1 MTGYKDCKLCPR
13 GCGIDRT
20 QHIGPCGGGSLPRL
34 ARAALHYWEEPC
46 ISGEG
51 KDAPGSGTVFF
62 SGCTLR
68 CCFCQNYEISAQN
81 LGREVSEERLGEIFL
96 QLQSQGA
103 ANLNLVTGTQYIP
116 SILRALEITG
126 DQLRIPVVWNCG
138 GRLSLGMRKYYFAKE
153 RVESVGRRESIPI
166 TFVTGCA
173 LYFDTKIL
181 LEDGG
186 LFTERFFFGEEDF
199 NFCLRMKKERRAMAC
214 VPRSKIYHK
223 VSASTAN
230 KSNAGKIYIHYLNRF
245 IDMRQNSSAAFYAAW
260 AMANFVYV
268 SLLLG
273 KRKDIGFGKGIRLM
287 RDVLRDSL
295 HKDSVTHAD
304 FTQALS
310 RKG

>member
-81 LGREVSEERLGEIFL
+81 LGREVSDERLGEIFL

-126 DQLRIPVVWNCG
+126 DRLRIPVVWNCG
-138 GRLSLGMRKYYFAKE
+138 GYETVESIEALAGKVQIFMPDLKYYDCALSARLSRAPDYFDRASRAILRMIELAGPPVFDPRGLLRSGVILRHLVLPGHREDSLRLLDWIASMLPRDGFLLSLMSQYTPYRKLPYPELNRRLSSFEYNKVIDHALDLGLIRTYTQQRTAAKE
-153 RVESVGRRESIPI
+153 EYTPP
-166 TFVTGCA
+166 FDLTG
-173 LYFDTKIL
+173 
-181 LEDGG
+181 
-186 LFTERFFFGEEDF
+186 
-199 NFCLRMKKERRAMAC
+199 
-214 VPRSKIYHK
+214 V
-223 VSASTAN
+223 
-230 KSNAGKIYIHYLNRF
+230 
-245 IDMRQNSSAAFYAAW
+245 
-260 AMANFVYV
+260 
-268 SLLLG
+268 
-273 KRKDIGFGKGIRLM
+273 
-287 RDVLRDSL
+287 
-295 HKDSVTHAD
+295 
-304 FTQALS
+304 
-310 RKG
+310 

>member
-126 DQLRIPVVWNCG
+126 DRLRIPVVWNCG
-138 GRLSLGMRKYYFAKE
+138 GYETVESIEALAGKVQIFMPDLKYYDCALSARLSHAPDYFDRASRAILRMIELAGPPVFDPRGLLRSGVILRHLVLPGHREDSLRLLDWIASTLPRDGFLLSLMSQYTPYRKLPYPELNRRLSSFEYNKVIDHALNLGLTHTYTQQRTAAKE
-153 RVESVGRRESIPI
+153 EYTPP
-166 TFVTGCA
+166 FDLTG
-173 LYFDTKIL
+173 
-181 LEDGG
+181 
-186 LFTERFFFGEEDF
+186 
-199 NFCLRMKKERRAMAC
+199 
-214 VPRSKIYHK
+214 V
-223 VSASTAN
+223 
-230 KSNAGKIYIHYLNRF
+230 
-245 IDMRQNSSAAFYAAW
+245 
-260 AMANFVYV
+260 
-268 SLLLG
+268 
-273 KRKDIGFGKGIRLM
+273 
-287 RDVLRDSL
+287 
-295 HKDSVTHAD
+295 
-304 FTQALS
+304 
-310 RKG
+310 

>member
-13 GCGIDRT
+13 GCGIDRA

-126 DQLRIPVVWNCG
+126 DRLRIPVVWNCG
-138 GRLSLGMRKYYFAKE
+138 GYETVESIETLAGKVQIFMPDLKYYDCALSARLSRAPDYFDRASRAILRMIELAGPPVFDPRGLLRSGVILRHLVLPGHREDSLRLLDWIASTLPRDGFLLSLMSQYTPYRKLPYPELNRRLSSFEYNKVIDHALNLGLTRTYTQQRTAAKE
-153 RVESVGRRESIPI
+153 EYTPP
-166 TFVTGCA
+166 FDLTG
-173 LYFDTKIL
+173 
-181 LEDGG
+181 
-186 LFTERFFFGEEDF
+186 
-199 NFCLRMKKERRAMAC
+199 
-214 VPRSKIYHK
+214 V
-223 VSASTAN
+223 
-230 KSNAGKIYIHYLNRF
+230 
-245 IDMRQNSSAAFYAAW
+245 
-260 AMANFVYV
+260 
-268 SLLLG
+268 
-273 KRKDIGFGKGIRLM
+273 
-287 RDVLRDSL
+287 
-295 HKDSVTHAD
+295 
-304 FTQALS
+304 
-310 RKG
+310 

>member
-138 GRLSLGMRKYYFAKE
+138 GYETVESIEALAGKVQIFMPDLKYYDCALSARLSRAPDYFDRASRAILRMIELAGPPVFDPRGLLRSGVILRHLVLPGHREDSLRLLDWIASALPRDGFLLSLMSQYTPYRKLPYPELNRRLSSFEYNKVIDHALDLGLTRTYTQQRTAAKE
-153 RVESVGRRESIPI
+153 EYTPP
-166 TFVTGCA
+166 FDLTG
-173 LYFDTKIL
+173 
-181 LEDGG
+181 
-186 LFTERFFFGEEDF
+186 
-199 NFCLRMKKERRAMAC
+199 
-214 VPRSKIYHK
+214 V
-223 VSASTAN
+223 
-230 KSNAGKIYIHYLNRF
+230 
-245 IDMRQNSSAAFYAAW
+245 
-260 AMANFVYV
+260 
-268 SLLLG
+268 
-273 KRKDIGFGKGIRLM
+273 
-287 RDVLRDSL
+287 
-295 HKDSVTHAD
+295 
-304 FTQALS
+304 
-310 RKG
+310 

>member
-81 LGREVSEERLGEIFL
+81 LGRKVSEERLGEIFL

-126 DQLRIPVVWNCG
+126 DRLRIPVVWNCG
-138 GRLSLGMRKYYFAKE
+138 GYETVESIETLAGKVQIFMPDLKYYDCALSARLSRAPDYFDRASRAILRMIELAGPPVFDPRGLLRSGVILRHLVLPGHREDSLRLLDWIASTLPRDGFLLSLMSQYTPYRKLPYPELNRRLSSFEYNKVIDHALDLGLTRTYTQQRTAAKE
-153 RVESVGRRESIPI
+153 EYTPP
-166 TFVTGCA
+166 FDLTG
-173 LYFDTKIL
+173 
-181 LEDGG
+181 
-186 LFTERFFFGEEDF
+186 
-199 NFCLRMKKERRAMAC
+199 
-214 VPRSKIYHK
+214 V
-223 VSASTAN
+223 
-230 KSNAGKIYIHYLNRF
+230 
-245 IDMRQNSSAAFYAAW
+245 
-260 AMANFVYV
+260 
-268 SLLLG
+268 
-273 KRKDIGFGKGIRLM
+273 
-287 RDVLRDSL
+287 
-295 HKDSVTHAD
+295 
-304 FTQALS
+304 
-310 RKG
+310 

>member
-126 DQLRIPVVWNCG
+126 DRLRIPVVWNCG
-138 GRLSLGMRKYYFAKE
+138 GYETVESIETLAGKVQIFMPDLKYYDCALSAQLSRAPDYFDRASRAILRMIELAGPPVFDPRGLLRSGVILRHLVLPGHREDSLRLLDWIASALPRDRFLLSLMSQYTPYRKLPYPELNRRLSSFEYNKVIDHALDLGLTRTYTQQRTAAKE
-153 RVESVGRRESIPI
+153 EYTPP
-166 TFVTGCA
+166 FDLTG
-173 LYFDTKIL
+173 
-181 LEDGG
+181 
-186 LFTERFFFGEEDF
+186 
-199 NFCLRMKKERRAMAC
+199 
-214 VPRSKIYHK
+214 V
-223 VSASTAN
+223 
-230 KSNAGKIYIHYLNRF
+230 
-245 IDMRQNSSAAFYAAW
+245 
-260 AMANFVYV
+260 
-268 SLLLG
+268 
-273 KRKDIGFGKGIRLM
+273 
-287 RDVLRDSL
+287 
-295 HKDSVTHAD
+295 
-304 FTQALS
+304 
-310 RKG
+310 

>member
-51 KDAPGSGTVFF
+51 KAAPGSGTVFF

-126 DQLRIPVVWNCG
+126 DRLRIPVVWNCG
-138 GRLSLGMRKYYFAKE
+138 GYETVESIETLAGKVQIFMPDLKYYDCALSARLSRAPDYFDRASRAILRMIELAGPPVFDPRGLLRSGVILRHLVLPGHREDSLRLLDWIASALPRDGFLLSLMSQYTPYRKLPYPELNRRLSSFEYNKVIDHALDLGLTRTYTQQRTAAKE
-153 RVESVGRRESIPI
+153 EYTPP
-166 TFVTGCA
+166 FDLTG
-173 LYFDTKIL
+173 
-181 LEDGG
+181 
-186 LFTERFFFGEEDF
+186 
-199 NFCLRMKKERRAMAC
+199 
-214 VPRSKIYHK
+214 V
-223 VSASTAN
+223 
-230 KSNAGKIYIHYLNRF
+230 
-245 IDMRQNSSAAFYAAW
+245 
-260 AMANFVYV
+260 
-268 SLLLG
+268 
-273 KRKDIGFGKGIRLM
+273 
-287 RDVLRDSL
+287 
-295 HKDSVTHAD
+295 
-304 FTQALS
+304 
-310 RKG
+310 

>member
-138 GRLSLGMRKYYFAKE
+138 GYETVESIEVLAGKVQIFMPDLKYYDCALSARLSRAPDYFDRASRAILRMIELAGPPVFDPRGLLRSGVILRHLVLPGHREDSLRLLDWIASTLPRDGFLLSLMSQYTPYRKLPYPELNRRLSSFEYNKVIDHALDLGLTRTYTQQRTAAKE
-153 RVESVGRRESIPI
+153 EYTPP
-166 TFVTGCA
+166 FDLTG
-173 LYFDTKIL
+173 
-181 LEDGG
+181 
-186 LFTERFFFGEEDF
+186 
-199 NFCLRMKKERRAMAC
+199 
-214 VPRSKIYHK
+214 V
-223 VSASTAN
+223 
-230 KSNAGKIYIHYLNRF
+230 
-245 IDMRQNSSAAFYAAW
+245 
-260 AMANFVYV
+260 
-268 SLLLG
+268 
-273 KRKDIGFGKGIRLM
+273 
-287 RDVLRDSL
+287 
-295 HKDSVTHAD
+295 
-304 FTQALS
+304 
-310 RKG
+310 

>member
-126 DQLRIPVVWNCG
+126 DRLRIPVVWNCG
-138 GRLSLGMRKYYFAKE
+138 GYETVESIETLAGKVQIFMPDLKYYDCALSARLSRAPDYFDRASRAILRMIELAGPPVFDPRGLLRSGVILRHLVLPGHRENSLRLLDWIASALPRDGFLLSLMSQYTPYRKLPYPELNRRLSSFEYNKVIDHALDLGLTRTYTQQRTAAKE
-153 RVESVGRRESIPI
+153 EYTPP
-166 TFVTGCA
+166 FDLTG
-173 LYFDTKIL
+173 
-181 LEDGG
+181 
-186 LFTERFFFGEEDF
+186 
-199 NFCLRMKKERRAMAC
+199 
-214 VPRSKIYHK
+214 V
-223 VSASTAN
+223 
-230 KSNAGKIYIHYLNRF
+230 
-245 IDMRQNSSAAFYAAW
+245 
-260 AMANFVYV
+260 
-268 SLLLG
+268 
-273 KRKDIGFGKGIRLM
+273 
-287 RDVLRDSL
+287 
-295 HKDSVTHAD
+295 
-304 FTQALS
+304 
-310 RKG
+310 

>member
-20 QHIGPCGGGSLPRL
+20 QHIGPCGGGALPRL

-126 DQLRIPVVWNCG
+126 DRLRIPVVWNCG
-138 GRLSLGMRKYYFAKE
+138 GYETVESIEALAGKVQIFMPDLKYYDCALSARLSRAPDYFDRASRAILRMIELAGPPVFDPRGLLRSGVILRHLVLPGHREDSLRLLDWIASALPRDGFLLSLMSQYTPYRKLPYPELNRRLSSFEYNKVVDHALDLGLTRTYTQQRTAAKE
-153 RVESVGRRESIPI
+153 EYTPP
-166 TFVTGCA
+166 FDLTG
-173 LYFDTKIL
+173 
-181 LEDGG
+181 
-186 LFTERFFFGEEDF
+186 
-199 NFCLRMKKERRAMAC
+199 
-214 VPRSKIYHK
+214 V
-223 VSASTAN
+223 
-230 KSNAGKIYIHYLNRF
+230 
-245 IDMRQNSSAAFYAAW
+245 
-260 AMANFVYV
+260 
-268 SLLLG
+268 
-273 KRKDIGFGKGIRLM
+273 
-287 RDVLRDSL
+287 
-295 HKDSVTHAD
+295 
-304 FTQALS
+304 
-310 RKG
+310 

>member
-126 DQLRIPVVWNCG
+126 DRLRIPVVWNCG
-138 GRLSLGMRKYYFAKE
+138 GYETVESIEALAGKVQIFMPDLKYYDCALSARLSRAPDYFDRASRAILRMIELAGPPVFDPRGLLRSGVILRHLVLPGHREDSLRLLDWIASTLPRDGFLLSLMSQYTPYRKLPYPELNRRLSSFEYNKVIDHALNLGLTRTYTQQRTAAKE
-153 RVESVGRRESIPI
+153 EYTPP
-166 TFVTGCA
+166 FDLTG
-173 LYFDTKIL
+173 
-181 LEDGG
+181 
-186 LFTERFFFGEEDF
+186 
-199 NFCLRMKKERRAMAC
+199 
-214 VPRSKIYHK
+214 V
-223 VSASTAN
+223 
-230 KSNAGKIYIHYLNRF
+230 
-245 IDMRQNSSAAFYAAW
+245 
-260 AMANFVYV
+260 
-268 SLLLG
+268 
-273 KRKDIGFGKGIRLM
+273 
-287 RDVLRDSL
+287 
-295 HKDSVTHAD
+295 
-304 FTQALS
+304 
-310 RKG
+310 

>member
-126 DQLRIPVVWNCG
+126 DRLRIPVVWNCG
-138 GRLSLGMRKYYFAKE
+138 GYETVESIEALAGKVQIFMPDLKYYDCALSARLSRAPDYFDRASRAILRMIELAGPPVFDPRGLLRSGVILRHLVLPGHREDSLRLLDWIASALPRDGFLLSLMSQYTPYRKLPYPELNRRLSSFEYNKVIDHALDLGLTRTYTQQRTAAKE
-153 RVESVGRRESIPI
+153 EYTPP
-166 TFVTGCA
+166 FDLTG
-173 LYFDTKIL
+173 
-181 LEDGG
+181 
-186 LFTERFFFGEEDF
+186 
-199 NFCLRMKKERRAMAC
+199 
-214 VPRSKIYHK
+214 V
-223 VSASTAN
+223 
-230 KSNAGKIYIHYLNRF
+230 
-245 IDMRQNSSAAFYAAW
+245 
-260 AMANFVYV
+260 
-268 SLLLG
+268 
-273 KRKDIGFGKGIRLM
+273 
-287 RDVLRDSL
+287 
-295 HKDSVTHAD
+295 
-304 FTQALS
+304 
-310 RKG
+310 

>member
-126 DQLRIPVVWNCG
+126 DRLRIPVVWNCG
-138 GRLSLGMRKYYFAKE
+138 GYETVESIEALAGKVQIFMPDLKYYDCALSARLSRAPDYFDRTSRAILRMIELAGPPVFDPRGLLRSGVILRHLVLPGHREDSLRLLDWIASALPRDGFLLSLMSQYTPYRKLPYPELNRRLSSFEYNKVIDHALDLGLTRTYTQQRTAAKE
-153 RVESVGRRESIPI
+153 EYTPP
-166 TFVTGCA
+166 FDLTG
-173 LYFDTKIL
+173 
-181 LEDGG
+181 
-186 LFTERFFFGEEDF
+186 
-199 NFCLRMKKERRAMAC
+199 
-214 VPRSKIYHK
+214 V
-223 VSASTAN
+223 
-230 KSNAGKIYIHYLNRF
+230 
-245 IDMRQNSSAAFYAAW
+245 
-260 AMANFVYV
+260 
-268 SLLLG
+268 
-273 KRKDIGFGKGIRLM
+273 
-287 RDVLRDSL
+287 
-295 HKDSVTHAD
+295 
-304 FTQALS
+304 
-310 RKG
+310 

>member
-126 DQLRIPVVWNCG
+126 DRLRIPVVWNCG
-138 GRLSLGMRKYYFAKE
+138 GYETVESIEALAGKVQIFMPDLKYYDCALSARLSRAPDYFDRASRAILRMIELAGPPVFDPRGLLRSGVILRHLVLPGHREDSLRLLDWIASTLPRDGFLLSLMSQYTPYRKLPYPELNRRLSSFEYNKVIDHALDLGLTRTYTQQRTAAKE
-153 RVESVGRRESIPI
+153 EYTPP
-166 TFVTGCA
+166 FDLTG
-173 LYFDTKIL
+173 
-181 LEDGG
+181 
-186 LFTERFFFGEEDF
+186 
-199 NFCLRMKKERRAMAC
+199 
-214 VPRSKIYHK
+214 V
-223 VSASTAN
+223 
-230 KSNAGKIYIHYLNRF
+230 
-245 IDMRQNSSAAFYAAW
+245 
-260 AMANFVYV
+260 
-268 SLLLG
+268 
-273 KRKDIGFGKGIRLM
+273 
-287 RDVLRDSL
+287 
-295 HKDSVTHAD
+295 
-304 FTQALS
+304 
-310 RKG
+310 